1 MKNSYPKTEL
11 SGEVHGEVGDLDQ
24 APLLSPQDVADHL
37 QSSLRHV
44 RREIASGALPVIR
57 LSSRMIRITPRA
69 LARYIAERQ
78 S

>member
-1 MKNSYPKTEL
+1 MNKSDPKIEL
-11 SGEVHGEVGDLDQ
+11 PGDAQNDGDQLDQ
-24 APLLSPQDVADHL
+24 TPLLSPQDVADHL

-44 RREIASGALPVIR
+44 RREIASGALPVVR
-57 LSSRMIRITPRA
+57 LGSRMLRITPKA